1 MVADGLAFK
10 RTLLPQAAAGVA
22 GVELAVVVFFFLELL
37 HKENKRLNKSE

>member
-1 MVADGLAFK
+1 MVADGLEFK

-22 GVELAVVVFFFLELL
+22 GVELAVVFFLELL